1 VLTAITELN
10 VLETELAAAEELEAE
25 AEDEEEEMLGSVMGS
40 FGEPWHELRTA
51 AQAAA
56 SAFWAVRHEASA
68 LVHESLHMVSSARH
82 SESEAVQAEKEAEQD
97 SRVHLLPL

>member
-1 VLTAITELN
+1 MTELK

-25 AEDEEEEMLGSVMGS
+25 AEDEEEMLGSVMGS
-40 FGEPWHELRTA
+40 LGEPWHELRTA

-68 LVHESLHMVSSARH
+68 LV
-82 SESEAVQAEKEAEQD
+82 QAEKEAEQD